1 MVSYVIFAMWWWPFL
16 VRLAKNFLIWGLTS
30 KVNVTVMPFLSRH
43 CPWNI
48 YIKNMKALGIKTE
61 TICNFTRLPITGH
74 VKLWTLKSITP
85 SILVPSFVTD
95 SNSIYTRGTVGWAC
109 VAHLSFC
116 YEEAYHRTF
125 HSCFPP
131 SFGSFGKA
139 VSEKKIFLQSTN
151 QKQES
156 VVAMFV
162 NGSEIWWSMQFI
174 LVSQLLVL

>member
-1 MVSYVIFAMWWWPFL
+1 MRF
-16 VRLAKNFLIWGLTS
+16 
-30 KVNVTVMPFLSRH
+30 
-43 CPWNI
+43 
-48 YIKNMKALGIKTE
+48 YIKRKRHSDAILIKTLPLE
-61 TICNFTRLPITGH
+61 HLHKKWRHWVLRQTICNFTRLPITGH

-116 YEEAYHRTF
+116 YEEAYYRTF
-125 HSCFPP
+125 HRCFPP